1 MSYNKNSIADKI
13 GSGYNSLDRNLV
25 AKWNSIRDILRTK
38 YVTTEMSVNTVA
50 AERYK
55 FDLYGLFLNEFN
67 IPTIQIYPHMIV
79 NGYMSSYDYY
89 GELLRFKIID
99 GNILRQYH
107 RLFTRE

>member
-1 MSYNKNSIADKI
+1 MAYNDKSIASEI
-13 GSGYNSLDRNLV
+13 GSGYGTLDRSLV
-25 AKWNSIRDILRTK
+25 AKWNSIRDILRTSHIS
-38 YVTTEMSVNTVA
+38 TELSVNTVA

-55 FDLYGLFLNEFN
+55 FDLYGLLRNELN
-67 IPTIQIYPHMIV
+67 IPTMQIYPHMIV

-99 GNILRQYH
+99 GNVLRQYY